1 MIQLKTFNK
10 KELEDFVLSGK
21 FKEYDFLPITEH
33 RALSHIHNPKAID
46 EQTLLILAFY
56 NDKLAGYLGC
66 FPDYFILNEK
76 VIRYAWLS
84 TIYVSEEFR
93 GKRIAKILL
102 EKALER
108 YEGHVAMTEFTIEA
122 ETFYN
127 KMGSFEYISPKK
139 GKRFYC
145 KTDLATIIPDKKP
158 KTKGLKPFFSL
169 LDSTVNSVISMKNM
183 LIRKP
188 DFRFEILDHIDDESA
203 DFINGFPS
211 RRNANEINL
220 SIKYPWVLEGER
232 KDEKYLFSSYAETF
246 KYFWIKV
253 YDHQNS
259 LTTCSLLLLR
269 DGYLKI
275 PYLFSQSEMGNFID
289 FLSYFVVK
297 NKIKALTSYQ
307 QELNKEIEHS
317 KIFPKIYERDFERR
331 YMFHKQLIQNLPE
344 GFTPNYQDGD
354 GDCMMT

>member
-10 KELEDFVLSGK
+10 KELENFVLSGK
-21 FKEYDFLPITEH
+21 FKEYDFLPITKH
-33 RALSHIHNPKAID
+33 RALSHIHNPKATE

-66 FPDYFILNEK
+66 FPDYFVHNEK
-76 VIRYAWLS
+76 PIRYAWLS

-93 GKRIAKILL
+93 GKKIAKILL

-108 YEGHVAMTEFTIEA
+108 YEGHIAMTEFTIEA

-127 KMGSFEYISPKK
+127 KMGSFEYIFPKK
-139 GKRFYC
+139 GKRFYF

-169 LDSTVNSVISMKNM
+169 LDSIANSVISMKNI

-188 DFRFEILDHIDDESA
+188 GFRFEILDHVDAESTQ
-203 DFINGFPS
+203 FMTGFQS
-211 RRNANEINL
+211 RRSANEIDL
-220 SIKYPWVLEGER
+220 FIKNPWVLKGDR
-232 KDEKYLFSSYAETF
+232 RDEKYLFSSYSENF

-259 LTTCSLLLLR
+259 LTACSLLLLR

-275 PYLFSQSEMGNFID
+275 PYLFSQSGMAGFIE
-289 FLSYFVVK
+289 FLSYFIVN

-307 QELNKEIEHS
+307 QQLNKEIEHS

-331 YMFHKQLIQNLPE
+331 YMFHKQFLENLPE
-344 GFTPNYQDGD
+344 GFNPNYQDGD